1 MLLDILNNPYLFS
14 ATFLKILN
22 KESKLIPFEWNT
34 TQLDFHNKRTGKDI
48 ILKARQLGMSTY
60 IQGEIFRRLITKSSR
75 ALTLTHSDKTT
86 LILRETA
93 DRFYKHFPN
102 LIQDEDGK
110 VHTKPNRKYA
120 NANVSTFTDFDSTHY
135 IGTAGNTEIGRGGSY
150 TDIHLSEV
158 AFFPDAEKIIAGAM
172 QGGNPDVILEST
184 ANGAQGYFYD
194 LCMDSLAGRN
204 EWTLHFYP
212 WYTNPLYK
220 IDSKEEII
228 LTPEEKHIVSKYGL
242 SDAQIKWRRSKQLE
256 LKRLFPQEYPES
268 PEEAFLM
275 SGKGFF
281 SDIPLGYYN
290 APSNQ
295 LTIPG
300 HRYTAGLDFG
310 QSNDFTCLIVIDRTT
325 NEMVDYLHI
334 NKMSWNLQR
343 LEIIKVAKKWRLSGL
358 RAEQNSIGSV
368 NIEELAIEGI
378 EVEKFNTTN
387 QSKQLIFQRLHEEL
401 ETGLKLMDWGI
412 LKSEMNSLTSK
423 QTETGLWRISAEG
436 NSHDDTCI
444 ALALAITA
452 KMHTP
457 RQARSWSN
465 S

>member
-1 MLLDILNNPYLFS
+1 MNPNEVITNPELF
-14 ATFLKILN
+14 AKYFLKILDKN
-22 KESKLIPFEWNT
+22 NNLIPFEWNES
-34 TQLDFHNKRTGKDI
+34 QRDFHYKRTGKDI

-60 IQGEIFRRLITKSSR
+60 IQGELFRRLVTKSTR

-86 LILRETA
+86 QILRDTA
-93 DRFYKHFPN
+93 DRFYKYCKFN
-102 LIQDEDGK
+102 DIQ
-110 VHTKPNRKYA
+110 PSRKYA
-120 NANVSTFTDFDSTHY
+120 NANVSTFTDFDSSHY
-135 IGTAGNTEIGRGGSY
+135 IGSAGNTDIGRGGSY

-158 AFFPDAEKIIAGAM
+158 AFFPDAERIIAGAM
-172 QGGNPDVILEST
+172 QGGNPQIVLEST

-194 LCMDSLAGRN
+194 LCMDSLAKRN

-212 WYTNPLYK
+212 WYTNPEYR
-220 IDSKEEII
+220 IDSSEEII
-228 LTPEEKHIVSKYGL
+228 LTPEEKEIVRKFNLTDS
-242 SDAQIKWRRSKQLE
+242 QIKWRRSKQLE

-281 SDIPLGYYN
+281 SDIPIGYYN
-290 APSNQ
+290 APLNQ
-295 LTIPG
+295 IYKPE

-310 QSNDFTCLIVIDRTT
+310 QSNDFTCLIVINRTT
-325 NEMVDYLHI
+325 REMVDYLHI

-343 LEIIKVAKKWRLSGL
+343 LEIIKMAKKWRLSGL
-358 RAEQNSIGSV
+358 RAESNSIGSV
-368 NIEELAIEGI
+368 NIEELSSEGI

-401 ETGLKLMDWGI
+401 ETGLKLMDWGV

-423 QTETGLWRISAEG
+423 QTESGLWKISAEG

-444 ALALAITA
+444 ALALAVTA
-452 KMHTP
+452 KLNAP
-457 RQARSWSN
+457 RLARSWE
-465 S
+465 